1 MRSIYKATNQDI
13 PTIRT
18 LAIEI
23 WNENYKQMISQEQID
38 YMLEMMYSPSALEKQ
53 INEGHEFWMLRVN
66 NSDLGYFSISKK
78 DPHVY
83 FINKLYLKTNHHGA
97 GLGTEFLNDVLSNYA
112 DWNTIRLTVNRTN
125 YKSIN
130 FYFKNGFK
138 IESVANFDIGN
149 DYFMEDFIM
158 IKKR

>member
-1 MRSIYKATNQDI
+1 
-13 PTIRT
+13 
-18 LAIEI
+18 
-23 WNENYKQMISQEQID
+23 MISQEQID
-38 YMLEMMYSPSALEKQ
+38 YMLEMMYSLSALEKQ
-53 INEGHEFWMLRVN
+53 LNEGHEFWMLRLN
-66 NSDLGYFSISKK
+66 NSYLGYFSISKK

>member
-1 MRSIYKATNQDI
+1 LRRIYKATNQDI

-38 YMLEMMYSPSALEKQ
+38 YMLEMMYSLSALEKQ
-53 INEGHEFWMLRVN
+53 FSEGHEFWMLKVDKT
-66 NSDLGYFSISKK
+66 DLGYCSISKK
-78 DPHVY
+78 EPNVY
-83 FINKLYLKTNHHGA
+83 FINKLYLKTNQHGS
-97 GLGTEFLNDVLSNYA
+97 GLGTEFLKDVLSNYV

-149 DYFMEDFIM
+149 NYFMEDFVM
-158 IKKR
+158 IKKK

>member
-1 MRSIYKATNQDI
+1 LRSIYKATNQDI

-38 YMLEMMYSPSALEKQ
+38 FMLEMMYSISALEKQ
-53 INEGHEFWMLRVN
+53 FSEGHEFWMLRAEN
-66 NSDLGYFSISKK
+66 TDLGYCSISKK
-78 DPHVY
+78 EPHVY
-83 FINKLYLKTNHHGA
+83 FINKLYLKTDQHGS

-130 FYFKNGFK
+130 FYFKNRFK

-149 DYFMEDFIM
+149 NFLMEDFIM